1 MCQLTLLPNVD
12 PLRSQSRSSLSIVKY
27 HVFIKMPLNHVFI
40 EMPLN
45 HVFRLIICH
54 RNAEFK
60 SFFRGAA
67 QHFKMYANTEIF
79 NNGYEKNVI

>member
-1 MCQLTLLPNVD
+1 MCPLTLSPNVD
-12 PLRSQSRSSLSIVKY
+12 PLKSQSRSSLSIVKY
-27 HVFIKMPLNHVFI
+27 HVFI

-45 HVFRLIICH
+45 HVFHFIICH
-54 RNAEFK
+54 RNSEFK

>member
-12 PLRSQSRSSLSIVKY
+12 PLRSQSRKIPR
-27 HVFIKMPLNHVFI
+27 F
-40 EMPLN
+40 
-45 HVFRLIICH
+45 H
-54 RNAEFK
+54 RNAIESCIPFDYFYQNSEFK

>member
-1 MCQLTLLPNVD
+1 MIRL
-12 PLRSQSRSSLSIVKY
+12 IY
-27 HVFIKMPLNHVFI
+27 VFIQ
-40 EMPLN
+40 MPLN
-45 HVFRLIICH
+45 HVFRLIIYYQ
-54 RNAEFK
+54 NSEFK